1 MLRSLGAGGGAQMLG
16 KRGEGDFGLLKVWIA
31 LEAREFINSSV
42 EDVEN
47 LVKYD
52 LLSPNV

>member
-1 MLRSLGAGGGAQMLG
+1 MLRSIGAGSRAQILG
-16 KRGEGDFGLLKVWIA
+16 KGGKSDFGLLKIWIA
-31 LEAREFINSSV
+31 LEARQFINSSV

>member
-1 MLRSLGAGGGAQMLG
+1 MLSKGRKS
-16 KRGEGDFGLLKVWIA
+16 DFGLLKVWIA
-31 LEAREFINSSV
+31 LEARQFINSSV

>member
-1 MLRSLGAGGGAQMLG
+1 MLRSIGAGSGAQMLG
-16 KRGEGDFGLLKVWIA
+16 KGGKSDFGLLKVWIA
-31 LEAREFINSSV
+31 LEARQFINSSV
-42 EDVEN
+42 EDVED